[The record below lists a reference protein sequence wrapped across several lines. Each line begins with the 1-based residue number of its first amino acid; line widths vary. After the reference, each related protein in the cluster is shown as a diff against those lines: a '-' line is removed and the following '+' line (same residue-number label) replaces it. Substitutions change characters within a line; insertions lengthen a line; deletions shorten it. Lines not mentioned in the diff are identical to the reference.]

1 MGTLREKLGNGGS
14 REKVIEDGVKM
25 IDAEVSDKG
34 GLGGLAIKGAYAM
47 VKGIAPGIL
56 PKLLNGM
63 LDEFLDALSP
73 FYDEAKQKGVDFK
86 QSVLQKQ
93 SEVAN
98 ALLAVTDTRA
108 AKSSAGPL
116 KKGYEKLRPTAQ
128 KHVEQA
134 LPRLADFVKGIAG

>member
-14 REKVIEDGVKM
+14 REKVVEDGIKM

-47 VKGIAPGIL
+47 VKGIAPGIV

-73 FYDEAKQKGVDFK
+73 FYDDAKQQGADFK

-93 SEVAN
+93 SDVAN
-98 ALLAVTDTRA
+98 ALLSVTDKRA
-108 AKSSAGPL
+108 AKSAAGPL

-134 LPRLADFVKGIAG
+134 LPRLADFVKGFAG

>member
-1 MGTLREKLGNGGS
+1 MGTLREKLANSEG
-14 REKVIEDGVKM
+14 RAKVIEDGIKM

-47 VKGIAPGIL
+47 VKGIAPGIM

-63 LDEFLDALSP
+63 LDDFLDALSP
-73 FYDEAKQKGVDFK
+73 YYDDAKQKGADFK
-86 QSVLQKQ
+86 QSVLQKP
-93 SEVAN
+93 SDVAN
-98 ALLAVTDTRA
+98 ALLAVTDKRA
-108 AKSSAGPL
+108 EKSAAGPL

-134 LPRLADFVKGIAG
+134 LPRLADFVKSFAG

>member
-14 REKVIEDGVKM
+14 REKVIDDGVKM

-34 GLGGLAIKGAYAM
+34 GLGGLAIKGAYAA
-47 VKGIAPGIL
+47 VKNIAPGIV

-73 FYDEAKQKGVDFK
+73 FYDEAKQSGADFK

-98 ALLAVTDTRA
+98 ALLAVPDRRA
-108 AKSSAGPL
+108 AKSDAGAL
-116 KKGYEKLRPTAQ
+116 KKLYEKLRPTAQ

-134 LPRLADFVKGIAG
+134 LPRLADFVKGFAG

>member
-14 REKVIEDGVKM
+14 RDKVVEDGVKM
-25 IDAEVSDKG
+25 IDAEVSEKG

-47 VKGIAPGIL
+47 VKGIAPGIM
-56 PKLLNGM
+56 PKLLNGL

-73 FYDEAKQKGVDFK
+73 FYDEAQQKGVDFK

-98 ALLAVTDTRA
+98 ALL
-108 AKSSAGPL
+108 
-116 KKGYEKLRPTAQ
+116 
-128 KHVEQA
+128 
-134 LPRLADFVKGIAG
+134 